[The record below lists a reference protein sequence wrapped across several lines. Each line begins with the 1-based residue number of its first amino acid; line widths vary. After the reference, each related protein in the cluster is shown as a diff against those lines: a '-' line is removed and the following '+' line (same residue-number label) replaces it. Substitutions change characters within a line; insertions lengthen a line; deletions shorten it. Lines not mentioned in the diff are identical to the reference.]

1 MQQPVSSSTQHTN
14 VTVVRRLRL
23 ASRALR
29 RTVRFDV
36 VLPPGYDAAASA
48 PYPVLYLNDGQDLRR
63 LHLPAT
69 LNALYRHQ
77 AVRPFVLVAIQAG
90 VRVQEY
96 GTAAYA
102 DYLGRGSRA
111 KHYTEFLLTELLP
124 YAQARY
130 HVSADPGQV
139 VVAGF
144 SLSGLAAFDFVWHHP
159 EAALRA
165 GVFSGSFWWRRRA
178 LDQGYTDADRLM
190 HLLVREGQ
198 AAPGQRFWL
207 QTGTLDETNDR
218 NHNGIIDA
226 IEDTQDLITELAHHG
241 LHPNHDVRYVEVVD
255 GRHNQATWG
264 RILPDFLQWA
274 FGTKRVGEW
283 LTADELLGSRRVWGS
298 PSRLAR
304 HRRRLRPQPATLPPY
319 PNAASLADFPLPAT
333 IPRPQP
339 GQYPTYFDASYIPRV
354 PVGANPLV
362 QLEQQLREVE
372 QLLGTLTDAQALT
385 NYDPGKWSIKEM
397 LLHVLDSERVFAYR
411 ALCFARGEQQTLPGF
426 DQDAYAPEAGAN
438 NRPLTDILAEYAAVR
453 AATLALFR
461 SFTPAQLDRVG
472 TTASGPVSV
481 RALLF
486 AIPGH
491 EAHHLHILR
500 ERYLPLLA

>member
-1 MQQPVSSSTQHTN
+1 MNQPVPLPTQNTA

-36 VLPPGYDAAASA
+36 VLPPSYDAAAPA

-69 LNALYRHQ
+69 LNALYRHR

-111 KHYTEFLLTELLP
+111 KHYTEFLLTEMLP

-130 HVSADPGQV
+130 HVSANPAEV

-198 AAPGQRFWL
+198 PAPGQQFWL

-218 NHNGIIDA
+218 NNNGIIDA
-226 IEDTQDLITELAHHG
+226 IEDTLDLMMELEQHG
-241 LHPNHDVRYVEVVD
+241 LHSNREVRYVEVVD
-255 GRHNQATWG
+255 GRHNQVTWG
-264 RILPDFLQWA
+264 RILPDFFA
-274 FGTKRVGEW
+274 MG
-283 LTADELLGSRRVWGS
+283 
-298 PSRLAR
+298 
-304 HRRRLRPQPATLPPY
+304 LR
-319 PNAASLADFPLPAT
+319 
-333 IPRPQP
+333 
-339 GQYPTYFDASYIPRV
+339 
-354 PVGANPLV
+354 
-362 QLEQQLREVE
+362 
-372 QLLGTLTDAQALT
+372 
-385 NYDPGKWSIKEM
+385 
-397 LLHVLDSERVFAYR
+397 
-411 ALCFARGEQQTLPGF
+411 
-426 DQDAYAPEAGAN
+426 
-438 NRPLTDILAEYAAVR
+438 
-453 AATLALFR
+453 
-461 SFTPAQLDRVG
+461 
-472 TTASGPVSV
+472 ASGDTGVADIGRTAGQP
-481 RALLF
+481 
-486 AIPGH
+486 PGVG
-491 EAHHLHILR
+491 
-500 ERYLPLLA
+500 